1 MREIAS
7 IGEGEFYRV
16 SDNQAL
22 VDVFRLIDN
31 YEKAEIKETRYLD
44 TTDFYQI
51 YLRWAIVFFLI
62 WLGLKSTFMSNVLQ
76 D

>member
-1 MREIAS
+1 M
-7 IGEGEFYRV
+7 

-22 VDVFRLIDN
+22 VDVFELIDQ

-44 TTDFYQI
+44 TTDFYQV
-51 YLRWAIVFFLI
+51 YLKWAIAFFLM
-62 WLGLKSTFMSNVLQ
+62 WMGLKSTFMSNVLQ